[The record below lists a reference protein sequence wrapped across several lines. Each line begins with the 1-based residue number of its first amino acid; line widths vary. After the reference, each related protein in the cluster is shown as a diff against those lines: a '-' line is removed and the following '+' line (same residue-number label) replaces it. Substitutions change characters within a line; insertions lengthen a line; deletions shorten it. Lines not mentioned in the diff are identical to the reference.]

1 MTSFSL
7 GRLPRVELG
16 RGRLDRLPDL
26 IAAHGR
32 HALLVTGAG
41 SFRRT
46 PRWEWLLAALDAR
59 GVSVEDLV
67 VSGEPS
73 PDLVDEAVARLR
85 PAGIDVVAGIG
96 GGSVL
101 DAAKA
106 VAGLLPTG
114 RSVMDH
120 LEVVGRGLPYEGPA
134 LPFIAVPTT
143 AGTGS
148 EATKNAVLSVRGPGG
163 FKRSFRDDALVA
175 AVAIVDPDLLDTC
188 PRPLIAADGMD
199 AVAQLLEAYVSA
211 GAGPFTDALSL
222 SGLEA
227 ARDALLPWFDRGP
240 GDGEETAAA
249 RERMAWAALASGICL
264 AQAGLGAVHGLAAP
278 LGAALPISHGAACGA
293 VLAHV
298 TAVNIGA
305 LEARDPDG
313 PGLARYAR
321 AGRVLLDDPSIDDT
335 RAQAGLVGLLGG
347 WASHLELQGLA
358 GFGLTAGLVH
368 GLVADARGGSMR
380 TNPVVLTD
388 DELAG
393 VLAAAM

>member
-16 RGRLDRLPDL
+16 RGCIERLPDHV
-26 IAAHGR
+26 AALGR

-46 PRWEWLLAALDAR
+46 PRGGWLLAALEDRAIR
-59 GVSVEDLV
+59 VEGLV
-67 VSGEPS
+67 VPGEPS
-73 PDLVDEAVARLR
+73 PDLVDEAVALLR
-85 PAGIDVVAGIG
+85 PAGIDVVVGIG
-96 GGSVL
+96 GGSAL
-101 DAAKA
+101 DTAKA

-148 EATKNAVLSVRGPGG
+148 EAAKNAVLSVRGPGG

-199 AVAQLLEAYVSA
+199 AVTQLLEAYVST
-211 GAGPFTDALSL
+211 GAGPFADALAL
-222 SGLEA
+222 AGLEA
-227 ARDALLPWFDRGP
+227 ARDALLPWFDGGP
-240 GDGEETAAA
+240 GAGEETAAA
-249 RERMAWAALASGICL
+249 RERMAWAAFASGICL
-264 AQAGLGAVHGLAAP
+264 AQAGLGAAHGLAAP
-278 LGAALPISHGAACGA
+278 LGAALPVPHGVACGA
-293 VLAHV
+293 VVAPA
-298 TAVNIGA
+298 TAANIHA
-305 LEARDPDG
+305 LEARDPSG

-321 AGRVLLDDPSIDDT
+321 AGRVLLGEPAVGDAAA
-335 RAQAGLVGLLGG
+335 RAGLIGLLAS
-347 WASHLELQGLA
+347 WASHLGLRGLA
-358 GFGLTAGLVH
+358 EFGLTTSMIDEI
-368 GLVADARGGSMR
+368 VADSRGGSMR

-393 VLAAAM
+393 ILVAAL